1 MRTHHAV
8 AFACK
13 IITSI
18 LLPEEKSTPP
28 SPAPLGV
35 WIGEDF
41 SAPFIAMNA
50 SKFSPDTAFVQ
61 RFALSYLSTNCLLLH
76 PGDRVVVTVLD
87 EFALCCCWQV
97 WRRAFAVVDTS
108 LAAVVPR
115 IHDLGQ
121 PPAGSALMRSSRT
134 PSRSSGRSKR
144 NTSRLTP
151 PLALWWVL
159 VPLSQVEKLLSS
171 PGSESNNAC

>member
-1 MRTHHAV
+1 MLFTGISSHVRTRSDQVVKCRYQAGLAHHGTQQQQIHHFTQHAPFYFSTFCLTSQGDTSHTESTPATSYAQRKAGRTGCGRRGYLGGSARWPMRTHHAV

-35 WIGEDF
+35 WIGEGC

-61 RFALSYLSTNCLLLH
+61 RFALSYFSTNCLLLH
-76 PGDRVVVTVLD
+76 PGDRSH
-87 EFALCCCWQV
+87 
-97 WRRAFAVVDTS
+97 R
-108 LAAVVPR
+108 P
-115 IHDLGQ
+115 
-121 PPAGSALMRSSRT
+121 
-134 PSRSSGRSKR
+134 
-144 NTSRLTP
+144 
-151 PLALWWVL
+151 
-159 VPLSQVEKLLSS
+159 
-171 PGSESNNAC
+171 